1 MAAAIPSP
9 PAVDAGALVGRS
21 TLRFRYPRLRA
32 AAFAAF
38 VAVLALTAVGPQPTA
53 AQGPVDSIVA
63 TAKTKLG
70 HPWVFGAV
78 GPRVFDCSGFVY
90 FVYRKTGHLPSIGGS
105 RMTATGY
112 LAWFRRR
119 GLVSRTNGKVGDLV
133 VWGGGSHI
141 GIYLGNG
148 RAISTLTNGV
158 HIHGI
163 YAVTARFTAFL
174 HTGLSVVRPVP
185 ARATAAAPASTPATT
200 PDATSAPTRSAPAPT
215 PDATSPG
222 TTPVTTPVGA
232 PSSTARF
239 TTAFVR
245 LRSGVGTRARV
256 IRVLP
261 FRSKLIV
268 LGTAHD
274 SRGRTWLH
282 VRRPT
287 GASGWVAA
295 WLTAAY
301 AAA

>member
-21 TLRFRYPRLRA
+21 TLRFTYPRLRA

-53 AQGPVDSIVA
+53 AQGPVDSVVA
-63 TAKTKLG
+63 TARTKLG
-70 HPWVFGAV
+70 HPWVFGAI
-78 GPRVFDCSGFVY
+78 GPSVFDCSGFVY
-90 FVYRKTGHLPSIGGS
+90 FVYRKTGTLHSIGGR

-158 HIHGI
+158 RIHGL
-163 YAVTARFTAFL
+163 YAVRARFTAFL
-174 HTGLSVVRPVP
+174 HTGLSVARPAP
-185 ARATAAAPASTPATT
+185 ARATAAEPTV
-200 PDATSAPTRSAPAPT
+200 TSAPTPAPT
-215 PDATSPG
+215 PT
-222 TTPVTTPVGA
+222 TTPAPTPTTTPATVPVTA
-232 PSSTARF
+232 PAVVPSSYARF

-245 LRSGVGTRARV
+245 LRSGVGMRSRIIRV
-256 IRVLP
+256 IP
-261 FRSKLIV
+261 IRSKLIV

-274 SRGRTWLH
+274 ARGRTWLH

-295 WLTAAY
+295 WYTAAY